1 MTLCSDGMKRV
12 GFSAVESDS
21 MEGAAGAVA
30 VSLAL
35 AVAPA
40 PALDLCSSDPA
51 AEGEITRGGKTEL
64 EQDLPPAG
72 QWRIS
77 SRDAGS
83 RVREGC
89 GIGVIEASL
98 AAVREVIDAAAHFDE
113 FMPRVLESEVEAVSP
128 GVYLNRQVLD
138 APFPV
143 EDRQYTVRVETENF
157 ETGSGPGWQARWNY
171 VEGSGNVRE
180 STGSWT
186 LIPLDQERTVV
197 VYRVLTDPGGMLPAW
212 IVDYAAPRT
221 LRRVLR
227 AVRDRV
233 LSGE

>member
-1 MTLCSDGMKRV
+1 MKR
-12 GFSAVESDS
+12 
-21 MEGAAGAVA
+21 AASAVA
-30 VSLAL
+30 VCLAL
-35 AVAPA
+35 AAAPA
-40 PALDLCSSDPA
+40 TALDLCSLDLVA
-51 AEGEITRGGKTEL
+51 GGGITQVGELEL
-64 EQDLPPAG
+64 EQDLPPVG
-72 QWRIS
+72 QWRVS

-89 GIGVIEASL
+89 GVGVIEAPL
-98 AAVREVIDAAAHFDE
+98 AAVREVIDAAADFDE

-157 ETGSGPGWQARWNY
+157 ETGTGPGWWARWNY

-221 LRRVLR
+221 LRRVLESL
-227 AVRDRV
+227 RDRV
-233 LSGE
+233 LSRR